1 MLRGIR
7 AFSCLFLGVLLG
19 ALILGCGEGPP
30 ATTAPRANLE
40 PYAKPGG
47 GGPTNSEINFEK
59 RYMTSAIDAAE
70 LTRRMADVCMGKQGL
85 NPALSAFC
93 AETATDAA
101 GHVSTLRSW
110 LETWYGVQYSPTLGG
125 SDERRLGNLAAL
137 EGAEF
142 EQAFLEDLIKHYNT
156 SVRKEQQCYGRANTT
171 ALIAF
176 CFNAQ
181 FAHSAD
187 IAQMEQWLCDWYG
200 DCPR

>member
-7 AFSCLFLGVLLG
+7 NNSFVFLGIALG
-19 ALILGCGEGPP
+19 AVILGCGEGPS
-30 ATTAPRANLE
+30 ATTGPRAVLE
-40 PYAKPGG
+40 PAAKPE
-47 GGPTNSEINFEK
+47 GPTNSEMNFEK
-59 RYMTSAIDAAE
+59 RYMSDAIDAAE
-70 LTRRMADVCMGKQGL
+70 LTRRMAEICMGKQDL

-93 AETATDAA
+93 SETAGDAA
-101 GHVSTLRSW
+101 QHVSTLSSW
-110 LETWYGVQYSPTLGG
+110 LEDWYGIQYSPVLGG
-125 SDERRLGNLAAL
+125 SSERRLGHLAAL
-137 EGAEF
+137 EGADF
-142 EQAFLEDLIKHYNT
+142 EVAYLEELIKHYTT

-171 ALIAF
+171 ALILF